1 MDRLEFLS
9 HSQDR
14 RPNTSSWRR
23 EAWSFLTLFQE
34 PCNSELE
41 VLTHARNDIDVD
53 TGLQSI
59 LEGHR
64 TGFIEQPLGQA
75 DGRAADSLEL
85 VGKDIKLVVKSFLI
99 QDSIS

>member
-1 MDRLEFLS
+1 MYRLEILF
-9 HSQDR
+9 HSKDQ
-14 RPNTSSWRR
+14 RPNTSKCRG
-23 EAWSFLTLFQE
+23 EAWSFLKFFQE
-34 PCNSELE
+34 PFNFELE

-53 TGLQSI
+53 TGLQSV